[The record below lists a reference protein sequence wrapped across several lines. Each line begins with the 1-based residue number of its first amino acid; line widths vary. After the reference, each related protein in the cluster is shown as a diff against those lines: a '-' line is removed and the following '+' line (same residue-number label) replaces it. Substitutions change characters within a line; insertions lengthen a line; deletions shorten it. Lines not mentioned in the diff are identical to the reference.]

1 MSIRYKLLIAFSIV
15 LALAG
20 AVAYYGIRVVS
31 NASGLVVRLYDEPF
45 MAVSHARAA
54 QARFNEARA
63 AMERGLSL
71 RESAAERYLA
81 VIKSAMKETIEE
93 LDVVRER
100 TAQANAGPV
109 VGKAQELARDW
120 YATAVKFFE
129 PGQGGVTALPLST
142 TISAKADAVADAID
156 QVVEAASAFGFQ
168 FRSEAEAKVSDSRFN
183 LILLACVTGAMGL
196 ALSLGVAYSFGR
208 PIRHAMAIAERVAA
222 GNLTEE
228 IATRRRDELGRL
240 LISLGVMQEALRS
253 QIEAGL
259 RNAEAKEREQAL
271 ENERRQAAEAERRK
285 SSEEQALVVKSLA
298 QGLAMLAGGG
308 LTFPLGQGFGGAD
321 VQIREDFNTRIG
333 RLRETIEVIAA
344 SAREVSTA
352 ASEIAGST
360 TELAQSTEAQS
371 ENVER
376 TTASMEQIC
385 ATVKKNAENARQ
397 ANHLAA
403 QTRDVAARDGT
414 VIADA
419 IGAMSRIE
427 ESSHKISD
435 IVGVIDEIARQTNLL
450 ALNAAVEA
458 ARAGEAGR
466 GFAVVAAEVRSLAQ
480 RSSKAAK
487 DITDLITSSSD
498 QVAQGVE
505 LANRAGSSLHEILA
519 SIKSVADIVSD
530 IANASAEQAI
540 GLEQINNALNQID
553 EGTQQNSALV
563 EQNAATAKT
572 LEHQSVSMTERIGF
586 FRLDDDAGSQ
596 PQSRSAGGAQSEGL
610 VARQKRAVGA

>member
-20 AVAYYGIRVVS
+20 AVAFYGIRVIS

-71 RESAAERYLA
+71 RESASERYLA
-81 VIKSAMKETIEE
+81 IIKSAMKDTIEE

-100 TAQANAGPV
+100 SAQADAGAV
-109 VGKAQELARDW
+109 LGKAQELARDW
-120 YATAVKFFE
+120 YATAAKVFDS
-129 PGQGGVTALPLST
+129 GQGDVTELPMSA

-156 QVVEAASAFGFQ
+156 QVVESASAFGFQ
-168 FRSEAEAKVSDSRFN
+168 FRSEAEAKVADSRFN

-240 LISLGVMQEALRS
+240 LVSLGVMQEALRS
-253 QIEAGL
+253 QIAAGI
-259 RNAEAKEREQAL
+259 RDAEAKEREQAI
-271 ENERRQAAEAERRK
+271 EDERRQAAEADRRK
-285 SSEEQALVVKSLA
+285 SSEEQTLVVKSLA
-298 QGLAMLAGGG
+298 QGLAILADGD
-308 LTFPLGQGFGGAD
+308 LTFRLSQGFGEAY
-321 VQIREDFNTRIG
+321 VQIREDFNATIA

-352 ASEIAGST
+352 ASEIASST
-360 TELAQSTEAQS
+360 TDLSRCTEAQS
-371 ENVER
+371 ESIER
-376 TTASMEQIC
+376 TTASMEEIC
-385 ATVKKNAENARQ
+385 ATVKKNAQSARE
-397 ANHLAA
+397 ANQLAA

-427 ESSHKISD
+427 ESSRKISD

-487 DITDLITSSSD
+487 DITDLITSSSN

-505 LANRAGSSLHEILA
+505 LANRAGSSLNEIVA

-540 GLEQINNALNQID
+540 GLEQINKALNQID
-553 EGTQQNSALV
+553 EGTRQNSALV

-586 FRLDDDAGSQ
+586 FRLDDDAGPHAQ
-596 PQSRSAGGAQSEGL
+596 PRSADRARSERP
-610 VARQKRAVGA
+610 VAKLSRAVGA